1 MSILV
6 SSCAR
11 QFVCFVFVWEQRCE
25 QRRGNFLSKYART
38 HNPTQSTKHTQRIL
52 SPKEREREKKR
63 MSTVDAKDEEE
74 EQQQEKDETR
84 EKEQTMMEVDPAP
97 APPPAAPSPAVAVAN
112 TSAAPPHAPPPPQ
125 QQQQLQPQRKMIPNP
140 NDVSKAAAIASE
152 RALIDA
158 KKAISVRLHFRN
170 KEGGKEDG
178 KRKDEFFRTAKDV
191 LETLMPFHAF
201 ADQRGLFQ
209 FDSSSSY
216 IDNDDD
222 GGDASENKNAR
233 RKKLRLLREAV
244 GMLIAEKEGFIANEE
259 EEEEEGKN
267 DKGNKSENNEDEQKL
282 KRRRLNEAYAL
293 LTEENVLRSGAAL
306 RVNRNDEGMLRELR
320 ALHKAL
326 EVCEQ
331 SCARLQRH
339 SDEDSTS
346 ANVLSEAEEFLIE
359 RLVSEENRIALD
371 VKSSELRKIAQEE
384 RQKMTD
390 VRKAETAFALASKAA
405 VAAQHQQQVQLRI
418 QQQQQQRQIQQ
429 QQQQQ

>member
-1 MSILV
+1 MRIFVL
-6 SSCAR
+6 SCAR
-11 QFVCFVFVWEQRCE
+11 QFVCSSSVLCVCVRAEERAEVHLPQNP
-25 QRRGNFLSKYART
+25 QNT
-38 HNPTQSTKHTQRIL
+38 HNEFSLRK
-52 SPKEREREKKR
+52 REREKKR

-84 EKEQTMMEVDPAP
+84 EKEQTTMEMDPAP

-112 TSAAPPHAPPPPQ
+112 TSAAPDFPPPPP
-125 QQQQLQPQRKMIPNP
+125 QQLQPQRKMIPNP

-191 LETLMPFHAF
+191 LETLLPFHAF

-222 GGDASENKNAR
+222 GGDESENKNAR

-244 GMLIAEKEGFIANEE
+244 GMLIAEKEGFITN
-259 EEEEEGKN
+259 EEEGKN
-267 DKGNKSENNEDEQKL
+267 DKGNKSENNEDEQKI

-346 ANVLSEAEEFLIE
+346 ANVLSKAEEFLIE

-429 QQQQQ
+429 QQQQQQQQTNQYV

>member
-244 GMLIAEKEGFIANEE
+244 GMLIAEKEGFITNKE

-267 DKGNKSENNEDEQKL
+267 DKGNKNENNEDEQKI

-306 RVNRNDEGMLRELR
+306 RMNRNDEGMLRELR
-320 ALHKAL
+320 TLHKAL
-326 EVCEQ
+326 KVCEQ

-346 ANVLSEAEEFLIE
+346 ANVLSKAEEFLIE